1 MSPELRQISRKK
13 FVGKKSFMSFDRN
26 TTSDL
31 WRSFMP
37 VRNEVQ
43 NVVGKELY
51 SIEIYPVD
59 FFNDFDP
66 GRIFEK
72 WAAIEVNDF
81 NNIPDSMHTLITP
94 RGLYAV
100 FIHKGPASEGPKTYN
115 YIFREWLPSVN
126 YQLDDRPHFAVMG
139 ENYKRDDPES
149 EEELWIPVRH

>member
-1 MSPELRQISRKK
+1 
-13 FVGKKSFMSFDRN
+13 
-26 TTSDL
+26 
-31 WRSFMP
+31 MP

-66 GRIFEK
+66 GKIFEK

-81 NNIPDSMHTLITP
+81 NNIPDSMYTLITP

-115 YIFREWLPSVN
+115 YIFRE
-126 YQLDDRPHFAVMG
+126 
-139 ENYKRDDPES
+139 
-149 EEELWIPVRH
+149 